1 MTRKKYSEQNMLRLL
16 KGIGVHLI
24 CEVYFISVCRTVGIY
39 AKLGPQLIS
48 LRLAI
53 YYAQS
58 HPYPLVVRQ
67 KQPLMFGRIFK
78 CLIKFLT

>member
-53 YYAQS
+53 YYA
-58 HPYPLVVRQ
+58 
-67 KQPLMFGRIFK
+67 
-78 CLIKFLT
+78 